1 MDDAGPLTVYKL
13 EDRGQEIIMHWFH
26 YVVAG
31 LYELSHLPKPVY
43 FHIRLT
49 DTFQRETIELMK
61 PDYIYVEDITGHVII
76 PHAGAPIHGAYAIP
90 SPYYGFVRDLILTRN
105 KLESPVEPFRRI
117 YISRS
122 RSHLLNWCKG
132 VKRRQLAN
140 EADIVPLLQPLGF
153 ELIFLED
160 YSLVEKI
167 RIFQEAKVLITPSG
181 GALTMCFFAN
191 RKSTIVEIC
200 AQTGEDM
207 YDHVCKELSIPT
219 ARYSNI
225 RAIDENGHPTYP
237 SYVGKYNLVIHDIP
251 HFMQFVHSLIR

>member
-1 MDDAGPLTVYKL
+1 MDDGGSLTIYKL

-43 FHIRLT
+43 FNVRLT
-49 DTFQRETIELMK
+49 DDFQRETIELMK
-61 PDYIYVEDITGHVII
+61 PDYIYVEDIAGHTVV
-76 PHAGAPIHGAYAIP
+76 PHAGAPIQGAYAVP

-105 KLESPVEPFRRI
+105 NLESPVEPFRRI
-117 YISRS
+117 YVSRS
-122 RSHLLNWCKG
+122 RSHELNWCKG
-132 VKRRQLAN
+132 IKRRQLAN
-140 EADIVPLLQPLGF
+140 EGDILGLLQPIGF
-153 ELIFLED
+153 EVIFLED
-160 YSLVEKI
+160 HSLIEKI

-181 GALTMCFFAN
+181 GALAMCFFAN

-219 ARYSNI
+219 SRYTNV
-225 RAIDENGHPTYP
+225 RTVDGNGHPITPTYL
-237 SYVGKYNLVIHDIP
+237 GQYNLVIHDIP
-251 HFMQFVHSLIR
+251 HFMQFVHSLIT